1 LLDRLQRVGEGHL
14 LPDQTFERKPLD
26 DLVLMPHGTVAAL
39 GYRLE

>member
-39 GYRLE
+39 GYHLE